1 MKLDLTP
8 KELLFD
14 EEARVALL
22 KGVSKLAQAV
32 RVTMGPG
39 GQNVVI
45 EQQGRVPILTK
56 DGVTVASA
64 INLPNRMENLGVQLV
79 KEAAQ
84 GSAEIAGDGTTTA
97 TVLAHA
103 MFEAGLKSIH
113 AGANPVKVRRGIK
126 IAGSEIKRALLEA
139 SIPVSTDE
147 EIVQVGTISANGER
161 AIGEYLCEAMKSVGR
176 DGVITVEEAK
186 GFQTTLKKVEGMRI
200 NRGYVSPYFIND
212 ASRNFCKFEKPLIA
226 LINKKVDN
234 VKELLPLLESV
245 HQSGKC
251 ILLIVDD
258 IEGEALNALVL
269 NATKGI
275 LKCCAIRAPEFGQGR
290 IAAMEDLAFLFGTKV
305 LTSSEDVAAVRFGD
319 LGSCESA
326 VIGRNEA
333 ILVGSNVS
341 KGELDEY
348 CSHIEI
354 KSDQP
359 ATDEEASLSARRLQ
373 RLAGGI
379 AIIRVGGSTEAELRE
394 RKDRVEDAL
403 YATRAAV
410 SSGILPGG
418 GSSLLRISDVVCAR
432 VLRQFG
438 EEDIKIGIEVARTA
452 CSVPLKQIALNS
464 GEVPDLIAGQTLK
477 EKAPIGW
484 DARDEVWVNLIEK
497 GIIDPAL
504 VTISALESAVSAA
517 DNLLSVACS
526 MHNIEEEEDG
536 EELIQ

>member
-1 MKLDLTP
+1 
-8 KELLFD
+8 
-14 EEARVALL
+14 
-22 KGVSKLAQAV
+22 
-32 RVTMGPG
+32 
-39 GQNVVI
+39 
-45 EQQGRVPILTK
+45 
-56 DGVTVASA
+56 
-64 INLPNRMENLGVQLV
+64 
-79 KEAAQ
+79 
-84 GSAEIAGDGTTTA
+84 
-97 TVLAHA
+97 
-103 MFEAGLKSIH
+103 MFENGLKSIH
-113 AGANPVKVRRGIK
+113 AGANPVKVREGIK
-126 IAGSEIKRALLEA
+126 IAGFEIKKALLEA

-186 GFQTTLKKVEGMRI
+186 GFQTTLKKVEGTRI

-226 LINKKVDN
+226 LINKRVDN

-245 HQSGKC
+245 HQSNKS

-326 VIGRNEA
+326 VIGRNET

-341 KGELDEY
+341 KQKLEEY

-354 KSDQP
+354 NHDQP
-359 ATDEEASLSARRLQ
+359 ATDEEVSLSARRLQ

-410 SSGILPGG
+410 RSGILPGG
-418 GSSLLRISDVVCAR
+418 GSSLLRISDNMCSRAI
-432 VLRQFG
+432 RQYD

-452 CSVPLKQIALNS
+452 CAIPIKQIASNS

-477 EKAPIGW
+477 ETAPIGW
-484 DARDEVWVNLIEK
+484 DAREKEWVNLIEK

-526 MHNIEEEEDG
+526 MHNIEEEDCEED
-536 EELIQ
+536 LIQ

>member
-1 MKLDLTP
+1 MNLDLTP
-8 KELLFD
+8 KHLLFS
-14 EEARVALL
+14 EEARNTLL

-45 EQQGRVPILTK
+45 EQPGRVPILTK

-64 INLPNRMENLGVQLV
+64 INLPDRMENLGVQLV

-103 MFEAGLKSIH
+103 MFEQGLKSIH
-113 AGANPVKVRRGIK
+113 AGANPVKVRNGIK
-126 IAGSEIKRALLEA
+126 LASNKIKEALVEA
-139 SIPVSTDE
+139 SVPVSTDE
-147 EIVQVGTISANGER
+147 EIINVGTISANGER
-161 AIGEYLCEAMKSVGR
+161 SIGEYLCEAMKAVGR

-186 GFQTTLKKVEGMRI
+186 GFQTTLKKVEGTRI
-200 NRGYVSPYFIND
+200 DRGYVSPYFIND
-212 ASRNFCKFEKPLIA
+212 PSRNFCKFEKPLIA

-245 HQSGKC
+245 HQSSKS
-251 ILLIVDD
+251 ILLVVDD

-305 LTSSEDVAAVRFGD
+305 ITSSEDLHSIRFGD
-319 LGSCESA
+319 LGTCDS
-326 VIGRNEA
+326 VVVGRNET
-333 ILVGSNVS
+333 IIVGNSVS
-341 KGELDEY
+341 SEELEDY
-348 CSHIEI
+348 CSNIEI
-354 KSDQP
+354 KPDQP
-359 ATDEEASLSARRLQ
+359 ATAEEHALVSRRLH

-403 YATRAAV
+403 YATKAAV

-418 GSSLLRISDVVCAR
+418 GSALLRVSHQICKSIDSIDEDTRIGVE
-432 VLRQFG
+432 VLRM
-438 EEDIKIGIEVARTA
+438 A
-452 CSVPLKQIALNS
+452 CSEPIKQIARNA
-464 GEVPDLIAGQTLK
+464 GEVPDLIVRQTLN
-477 EKAPIGW
+477 ENSPFGY
-484 DARDEVWVNLIEK
+484 DARNAEWIDLMKAGV
-497 GIIDPAL
+497 IDPAL
-504 VTISALESAVSAA
+504 VTISALDAATSAA

-526 MHNIEEEEDG
+526 MHTIDEEEIND
-536 EELIQ
+536 ELI